1 MTRTEL
7 ATAGDLLESA
17 ADDAANDD
25 AADRL
30 ADLAGQLHTLAE
42 RDQGPDH
49 GRLARIELA
58 LDDIAEDVRD
68 EVAARIDEAHEHVI
82 AFRETVEGV

>member
-1 MTRTEL
+1 MTRTDL

-17 ADDAANDD
+17 ADATPDEGV
-25 AADRL
+25 ADRL
-30 ADLAGQLHTLAE
+30 RDLSDQLDTLAE

-58 LDDIAEDVRD
+58 LDDVVDDLDDGPVAEV
-68 EVAARIDEAHEHVI
+68 DEAHEHVT
-82 AFRETVEGV
+82 AFRKTVEGV

>member
-1 MTRTEL
+1 MTRTDL

-17 ADDAANDD
+17 ADATRDETV
-25 AADRL
+25 ADR
-30 ADLAGQLHTLAE
+30 A
-42 RDQGPDH
+42 PDH

-58 LDDIAEDVRD
+58 LDDVTDGLDDDPAT
-68 EVAARIDEAHEHVI
+68 EVDEAHEHVI

>member
-1 MTRTEL
+1 MTRD
-7 ATAGDLLESA
+7 DLESASRTLESA
-17 ADDAANDD
+17 ADATADDD

-30 ADLAGQLHTLAE
+30 TDLADQLGTLAE
-42 RDQGPDH
+42 RDQSPDH

-58 LDDIAEDVRD
+58 LDEIVESVGDD
-68 EVAARIDEAHEHVI
+68 VAADVNDAHEYVI